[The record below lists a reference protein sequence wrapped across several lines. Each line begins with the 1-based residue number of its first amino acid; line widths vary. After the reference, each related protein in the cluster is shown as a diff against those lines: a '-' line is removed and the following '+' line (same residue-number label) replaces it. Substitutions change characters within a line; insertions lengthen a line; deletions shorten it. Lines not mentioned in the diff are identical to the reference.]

1 MVKKKLTFHINN
13 MAYSINVDSELEDD
27 LKNFLPQ
34 NQNVTT
40 QELLLAYIKKTQE
53 FARFKKEIEDISNK
67 LPSI

>member
-1 MVKKKLTFHINN
+1 FHINN
-13 MAYSINVDSELEDD
+13 MAYSINVDSELENE

-53 FARFKKEIEDISNK
+53 FARFKQEIEDISNK

>member
-1 MVKKKLTFHINN
+1 

>member
-1 MVKKKLTFHINN
+1 
-13 MAYSINVDSELEDD
+13 MAYSINVDSELEEE

-53 FARFKKEIEDISNK
+53 FAKFKKEIEEISNK
-67 LPSI
+67 LPTI

>member
-1 MVKKKLTFHINN
+1 MKKKLTFHINN
-13 MAYSINVDSELEDD
+13 MAYSINVDAELEGE

-67 LPSI
+67 LPPL

>member
-1 MVKKKLTFHINN
+1 
-13 MAYSINVDSELEDD
+13 MAYSINVDSELEEE

-53 FARFKKEIEDISNK
+53 FAKFKKEIEEISNK
-67 LPSI
+67 LPSL

>member
-1 MVKKKLTFHINN
+1 
-13 MAYSINVDSELEDD
+13 MAYSINVDAELEGE

-53 FARFKKEIEDISNK
+53 FSRFKKEIEDISNK
-67 LPSI
+67 LPPL

>member
-1 MVKKKLTFHINN
+1 
-13 MAYSINVDSELEDD
+13 MAYSINVDSELEED

-53 FARFKKEIEDISNK
+53 FAKFKKEIEEISNK

>member
-1 MVKKKLTFHINN
+1 
-13 MAYSINVDSELEDD
+13 MAYSINVDSELEDE

>member
-1 MVKKKLTFHINN
+1 
-13 MAYSINVDSELEDD
+13 MAYSINVDAELEEE

-53 FARFKKEIEDISNK
+53 FAKFKKEIENISAK
-67 LPSI
+67 LPVV